1 MRRSGP
7 GAMKTAAPD
16 KHVALGGDR
25 KEQVMD
31 EKDDTTQLP
40 VATAYPIDVYDIPM
54 GDLAIAALAE
64 PATAV
69 QQLDM
74 TSCSAGTKA
83 GETRHSKP
91 AAATKDP
98 DATNDYADVPED
110 DFKESVQAMIARM
123 PDLPTGLETPQQDME
138 EEDNEEEVDESSMK
152 LYAS

>member
-1 MRRSGP
+1 ME
-7 GAMKTAAPD
+7 TATSN
-16 KHVALGGDR
+16 KKVALVGNR
-25 KEQVMD
+25 KEQVRD
-31 EKDDTTQLP
+31 EEDNTDQLP
-40 VATAYPIDVYDIPM
+40 VATAYPIDIYDIPM

-123 PDLPTGLETPQQDME
+123 PDLPTGLETPPQDME
-138 EEDNEEEVDESSMK
+138 EEEMEQEVDESSMK
-152 LYAS
+152 LCAS